1 MNIRCVLFLFLSMS
15 ALSCSFVTETEFGS
29 SCAIGDFKYEKKYFT
44 SDISGSVRFQL
55 DESSLKNSGKVL
67 SGALSV
73 MEEGST
79 KLVFPKGS
87 ESGCSD
93 CIFLF
98 HRTENE
104 GYRSYRAE
112 SGVLNVETLLIDTKG
127 RVSFARGHFSRMV
140 FQDIE
145 NPDCMV
151 VERIDFMFY

>member
-1 MNIRCVLFLFLSMS
+1 MNIRCAFFFLSIF
-15 ALSCSFVTETEFGS
+15 AVSCNFVTETEFGS
-29 SCAIGDFKYEKKYFT
+29 SCAIGSFEYEKKYFT

-67 SGALSV
+67 SGSLSI

-87 ESGCSD
+87 ESDCSD

-98 HRTENE
+98 HRGEYA
-104 GYRSYRAE
+104 GYKSYRAE

-127 RVSFARGHFSRMV
+127 RVSFAKGHFSRMV
-140 FQDIE
+140 FQSIE
-145 NPDCMV
+145 SPDCMV
-151 VERIDFMFY
+151 IERIDFMFY